1 MATLTQAAPEV
12 APTTYARCGPFTRSQ
27 GKAVEPGGSAN
38 VRSHAIVAPAPTHM
52 GSAIAWRVTDEEPD
66 LRLDA
71 EALNTFAGRPLAA
84 RYHCLTTGCEWWAA
98 KETSTVKHGK
108 KAGHMVVPV

>member
-12 APTTYARCGPFTRSQ
+12 APTTYTRCGPFTRVQ
-27 GKAVEPGGSAN
+27 GRAVEPGGSAN
-38 VRSHAIVAPAPTHM
+38 VRHHAIAAPSPTHM

-71 EALNTFAGRPLAA
+71 EALNMFAGRPLAA
-84 RYHCLTTGCEWWAA
+84 RYHCLKVGCDWWAS
-98 KETSTVKHGK
+98 KESSTVKHEK
-108 KAGHMVVPV
+108 KVSHSVVPV